1 MSLFH
6 RFWLGPG
13 RAPAACLLAASL
25 WLGCG
30 STPSTG
36 APGVAPPS
44 GLPSTVTATAAAA
57 DVSPNYLWS
66 FDTLQL
72 LVDAN
77 LVVQD
82 ASSGNIR
89 LQLANKN
96 SPPGEEWKT
105 FEVTDPCCRNYTYTE
120 LDTLYSTASQAA
132 TGPIGGPADLVL
144 SWRLFGLLGKT
155 LPTKRALIVQRKGG
169 SGRAAYALFEFVFP
183 GPQ

>member
-1 MSLFH
+1 MSLFQ
-6 RFWLGPG
+6 RFWPSLA
-13 RAPAACLLAASL
+13 RVPAACLLGGSL

-30 STPSTG
+30 STSSTG
-36 APGVAPPS
+36 APGTDPPS
-44 GLPSTVTATAAAA
+44 GQPSTVTATAAAA

-82 ASSGNIR
+82 ASTGNIR

-105 FEVTDPCCRNYTYTE
+105 FEVTEPCCRNYTYLE
-120 LDTLYSTASQAA
+120 LDTLYNTANNAA
-132 TGPIGGPADLVL
+132 TDTIRGPADLVL